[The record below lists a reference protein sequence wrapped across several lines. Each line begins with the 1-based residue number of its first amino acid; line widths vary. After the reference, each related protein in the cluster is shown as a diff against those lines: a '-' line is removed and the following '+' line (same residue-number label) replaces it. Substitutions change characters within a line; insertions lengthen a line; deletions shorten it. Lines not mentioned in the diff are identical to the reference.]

1 MEKVLNFIKT
11 KAIGY
16 FLVAANVVL
25 ALILAIVFFATYKG
39 AMANNAAALVP
50 ETIGIFLIAGAI
62 VEIAVLVL
70 PQYRFIHIVALVMF
84 GLALYKEII
93 LIPNLIADEINNVH
107 YQGGNLGTQIFYLV
121 LLIIIAGL
129 AVAAAFIGFYKTE
142 EEANAEMPIKGTD
155 KIVKVSCVGVVA
167 LDAVL
172 TSSIVSLDMKA
183 RMSKAGDSDAWN
195 PITEAV
201 KKAAADYD
209 YSFNPG
215 NVLIKESAEYD
226 FNANDVKSVSTTEKR
241 DGHNMV
247 YYFEG
252 AYAEGYQGDYSS
264 TYAYLCLW
272 EDGLFGGKINDTQVR
287 GYWFNSSLAE
297 GKNEQGEDIK
307 DCLKM
312 VSNVNHYD
320 SIIAQEA
327 SGFYQYQAYAYLGF
341 SWGTRSMILN
351 GYEYYPEV
359 ALALNTQ
366 DSVLEAY
373 AGEEYDMSSWV
384 PTRILKN
391 LTFSSVFKP
400 VDVTW
405 EAEDGKVTIEYVDGQ
420 KNRGISSIM
429 AKFDSVG
436 SKKVTIKWGGFE
448 ADVTIKVT
456 EAPAEEE

>member
-1 MEKVLNFIKT
+1 MEKVLNFIKN
-11 KAIGY
+11 KAVGY
-16 FLVAANVVL
+16 FLVAANVLV
-25 ALILAIVFFATYKG
+25 AIILTVIFFATYKG
-39 AMANNAAALVP
+39 AMANNAASLVP
-50 ETIGIFLIAGAI
+50 ETIGIFLIAGAV

-70 PQYRFIHIVALVMF
+70 PEYRFVHIIALVMF
-84 GLALYKEII
+84 GLALYKEIL

-107 YQGGNLGTQIFYLV
+107 YQGGNLGTQVFYLIV
-121 LLIIIAGL
+121 LILLNASAI
-129 AVAAAFIGFYKTE
+129 AAAFIGFFKKE
-142 EEANAEMPIKGTD
+142 EDANAEMPIKD
-155 KIVKVSCVGVVA
+155 KNKIIKVSCSGALVVA
-167 LDAVL
+167 AVL
-172 TSSIVSLDMKA
+172 ASSIVSLDMKA
-183 RMSKAGDSDAWN
+183 KMNKAGDSDTWT

-209 YSFNPG
+209 YSFDPS
-215 NVLIKESAEYD
+215 NVLIKEEASYD
-226 FNANDVKSVSTTEKR
+226 FNASEVKNVSTTENR

-297 GKNEQGEDIK
+297 GKNEKGENIK

-327 SGFYQYQAYAYLGF
+327 TGFYTYQAYAYLGF

-373 AGEEYDMSSWV
+373 VGEEYDMSSWV
-384 PTRILKN
+384 PTRVLKN

-400 VDVTW
+400 VDVAW
-405 EAEDGKVTIEYVDGQ
+405 EAEDGKVAISYVDNQ
-420 KNRGISSIM
+420 KNRGISSIIGT
-429 AKFDSVG
+429 FNSVG
-436 SKKVTIKWGGFE
+436 EKKVTIKWGGFE
-448 ADVTIKVT
+448 ANVTVKVT
-456 EAPAEEE
+456 EAPAE

>member
-1 MEKVLNFIKT
+1 MQNFFK
-11 KAIGY
+11 KLGVGY
-16 FLVAANVVL
+16 FIAAGAAAL
-25 ALILAIVFFATYKG
+25 ALITAIIFFPTYKA
-39 AMANNAAALVP
+39 AMANNASALVP
-50 ETIGIFLIAGAI
+50 QTIGIFLIAGVVIEA
-62 VEIAVLVL
+62 ALLVI
-70 PQYRFIHIVALVMF
+70 PQYRFIHIGAMVMYA
-84 GLALYKEII
+84 LALFKEIL
-93 LIPNLIADEINNVH
+93 LIPPLIADEINNVH
-107 YQGGNLGTQIFYLV
+107 YQGGNLGTNVFYMLMLV
-121 LLIIIAGL
+121 IIVSAAIAAPL
-129 AVAAAFIGFYKTE
+129 VGFYKKE
-142 EEANAEMPIKGTD
+142 EDVNEDMKIKKNDMLGIAKVAISGT
-155 KIVKVSCVGVVA
+155 VVVA
-167 LDAVL
+167 AILASTLIALDLKKKMNV
-172 TSSIVSLDMKA
+172 
-183 RMSKAGDSDAWN
+183 AGEDGSYN
-195 PITEAV
+195 PITPEI
-201 KKAAADYD
+201 KKIAEEYD
-209 YSFNPG
+209 YSFKPSE
-215 NVLIKESAEYD
+215 VLVKELEEYD
-226 FNANDVKSVSTTEKR
+226 FNADDVKNVPTTDTR

-252 AYAEGYQGDYSS
+252 AYAEGYQGDYSQ

-272 EDGLFGGKINDTQVR
+272 EDGLFGGKVNDTQVR

-297 GKNEQGEDIK
+297 GSKDGQDIK

-327 SGFYQYQAYAYLGF
+327 TGFYQYQAYAYLGF

-373 AGEEYDMSSWV
+373 VGEEYDMSSWV

-405 EAEDGKVTIEYVDGQ
+405 EAEDGSVAISYVDNN
-420 KNRGISSIM
+420 KSRGISSIIGT
-429 AKFDSVG
+429 FNSTGD
-436 SKKVTIKWGGFE
+436 KKVTIKWAGFE

-456 EAPAEEE
+456 EAPAEE